1 MLEIHVSFSLSEI
14 LQHVIAIYCFSLI
27 MLLFYIQTLLFL
39 LGQVQQVCGSLFEN
53 NEIILNIE
61 NVD

>member
-1 MLEIHVSFSLSEI
+1 
-14 LQHVIAIYCFSLI
+14 

-39 LGQVQQVCGSLFEN
+39 LGQVQQVCGSLLEN

-61 NVD
+61 NVY